1 MSARKLLVDFWRT
14 AMSISIAAIAVDS
27 SETTNRDI
35 IKIVDCKSSTD
46 RVFRERKLYYVVSHD
61 N

>member
-1 MSARKLLVDFWRT
+1 MLVDFWRT